1 MLQDSEQALCEDVN
15 WLQLRDNFV
24 NVLEEL
30 KVSLQ
35 VSKYGRMKRCI
46 LVDR

>member
-1 MLQDSEQALCEDVN
+1 MLHDSEQALCEDVN
-15 WLQLRDNFV
+15 WLQLGDNFL

-30 KVSLQ
+30 KASLQ
-35 VSKYGRMKRCI
+35 VNKNGLMRRSG

>member
-1 MLQDSEQALCEDVN
+1 MLQDSKQALCEDVY

-30 KVSLQ
+30 KASLQ
-35 VSKYGRMKRCI
+35 VNKYGPMKRSS